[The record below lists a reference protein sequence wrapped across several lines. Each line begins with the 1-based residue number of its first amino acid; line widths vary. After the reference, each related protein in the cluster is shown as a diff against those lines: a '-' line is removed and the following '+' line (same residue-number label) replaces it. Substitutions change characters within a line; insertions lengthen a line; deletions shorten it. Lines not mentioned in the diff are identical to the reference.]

1 MKLYRVLNGYQGF
14 GEVKVFVVAPN
25 EKRAIELARERYK
38 KETESEYNPYDEDY
52 YKNLEADCMCSN
64 LDQEWISEVHDY

>member
-1 MKLYRVLNGYQGF
+1 MWKLYRVLNGYRDLG
-14 GEVKVFVVAPN
+14 VKYVVAPN